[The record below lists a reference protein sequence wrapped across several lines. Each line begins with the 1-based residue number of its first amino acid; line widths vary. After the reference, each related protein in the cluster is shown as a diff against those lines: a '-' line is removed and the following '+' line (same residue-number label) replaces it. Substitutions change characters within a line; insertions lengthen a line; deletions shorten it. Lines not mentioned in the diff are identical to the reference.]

1 METTQSK
8 LTVLFEEPF
17 WIGVFERCSGGRYE
31 ACKVTFGA
39 EPKEGEL
46 YAFILRRYGS
56 LRFSPPVQAGPLAE
70 KPRNPKRVQRE
81 VKRQLQTAG
90 VGAKAQQALALQRE
104 AGKLARKARTRRERE
119 EEQDRLFRLRQEK
132 KKEKHRGR

>member
-1 METTQSK
+1 MNAA
-8 LTVLFEEPF
+8 P
-17 WIGVFERCSGGRYE
+17 GAGYE

-70 KPRNPKRVQRE
+70 KPRNPKRMQRE
-81 VKRQLQTAG
+81 VKRQLQTAS
-90 VGAKAQQALALQRE
+90 VGTKAQQALALQRE
-104 AGKLARKARTRRERE
+104 AGKLARKACIRRQRE